1 MSASNKNV
9 PLALMAFAALSAF
22 LILMK
27 SIQGDSVLRIVLAAG
42 GFVGFSGLYVAV
54 LLAKAG
60 KPPVEAVTSLGV
72 TPLA

>member
-54 LLAKAG
+54 LLAKKRESRQL
-60 KPPVEAVTSLGV
+60 KP
-72 TPLA
+72 